1 MQHNYFYAN
10 LTQVKHATWVAAMF
24 KMEREEVL
32 YIYKK
37 VERDYV
43 EAFQAHTDKCKVMDV
58 GYIECILRASSEEVN
73 QAIETYIKMLISQLK
88 PEYIKSLRA
97 SLRSVRARNKRLG
110 NSKVSSVTVDINLI
124 NSLNNIKAYYPNEK
138 LTNADVIKL
147 AVEALHKEL
156 ISLK

>member
-1 MQHNYFYAN
+1 VSETCNR
-10 LTQVKHATWVAAMF
+10 LVIMF
-24 KMEREEVL
+24 KVEKEEAL

-43 EAFQAHTDKCKVMDV
+43 EAFQAHTDKCKVMNV
-58 GYIECILRASSEEVN
+58 GYIERIHRASSDNVN
-73 QAIETYIKMLISQLK
+73 QAIESYINMLIEQLK

-110 NSKVSSVTVDINLI
+110 NSKVSSVTVDIDLI
-124 NSLNNIKAYYPNEK
+124 NSLNDIKAHYPDQK

-147 AVEALHKEL
+147 AVEALRKEL
-156 ISLK
+156 ACLK